1 MTAKPKF
8 STAPKPAAL
17 TAEQAA
23 FIDRGRGKD
32 KTTQVAADEPT
43 HRTSVDVPLK
53 LHKRYKAACALAG
66 IKMAPDIIA
75 FIEKRTAELEQQNM
89 E

>member
-23 FIDRGRGKD
+23 FIDKGRGKD
-32 KTTQVAADEPT
+32 RVTPVNDEPT
-43 HRTSVDVPLK
+43 HRLSIDLPRR
-53 LHKRYKAACALAG
+53 LHARYKSACALAG
-66 IKMAPDIIA
+66 IKMAPDLITY
-75 FIEKRTAELEQQNM
+75 IEKRTAELEAQNR
-89 E
+89 